1 MSETTALIC
10 LDTSIVAG
18 TKADQAVWILG
29 EAMKELDD
37 ITNRY
42 ALLDVTDDLTKVEAE
57 HAVMDIRSKRKAWD
71 ARRKEWGAPL
81 DLAKKTMDKA
91 IHDGIDDPAK
101 SIEDGLVRKVQAYQR
116 QVEEERR
123 AAEAEARRIAAE
135 AQAKLEA
142 ERKAA
147 EDKARAEAEAK
158 KVEYVPPP
166 AVGIPEIVVSTP
178 SPRII
183 PKAEGISYRRVWLY
197 EVEDIAL
204 VPDVYTKR
212 VIDDEAV
219 KAALKTATIIPAGET
234 MSQCNASIPGVRV
247 FYEDR
252 PVVR

>member
-1 MSETTALIC
+1 MATETALIC

-147 EDKARAEAEAK
+147 EDKARAEAEAN

-178 SPRII
+178 VPRII

-197 EVEDIAL
+197 EVEDIAQ
-204 VPDVYTKR
+204 VPEAYTKR

-219 KAALKTATIIPAGET
+219 KAALKAATIIPAGET
-234 MSQCNASIPGVRV
+234 MSQCNAVIPGVRV

>member
-1 MSETTALIC
+1 MATETALIC

-57 HAVMDIRSKRKAWD
+57 HAVMDIRGKRKAWD

-101 SIEDGLVRKVQAYQR
+101 SIEEGLVRKVQAYQR
-116 QVEEERR
+116 QVEEAERQR
-123 AAEAEARRIAAE
+123 DAEARRIAAE

-142 ERKAA
+142 ERKA
-147 EDKARAEAEAK
+147 AEAEAK

-166 AVGIPEIVVSTP
+166 AVGIPEIVVATP
-178 SPRII
+178 APRII

-197 EVEDIAL
+197 EVEDIAQ

-219 KAALKTATIIPAGET
+219 KAAIKTATIIPAGET
-234 MSQCNASIPGVRV
+234 MSQCNVVIPGVRV